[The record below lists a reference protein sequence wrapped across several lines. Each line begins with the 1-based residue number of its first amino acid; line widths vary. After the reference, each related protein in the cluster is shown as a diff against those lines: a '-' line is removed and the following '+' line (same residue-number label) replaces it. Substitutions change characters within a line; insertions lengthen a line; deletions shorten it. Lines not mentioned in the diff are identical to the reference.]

1 MRPALNAV
9 AARNGGVFL
18 RRDAVRAGYSEREM
32 KTLTGPRGDWVVVRR
47 GGYAE
52 RALWDAEDDEGR
64 YRLRVLAAHLTTTR
78 PAVLSHAARR
88 CSWTCR
94 PDPGGASSCTSPVRA

>member
-47 GGYAE
+47 GCYAE
-52 RALWDAEDDEGR
+52 RTLWDVEDDEGR

-78 PAVLSHAARR
+78 PAVLWPRPR
-88 CSWTCR
+88 PCSWTCR
-94 PDPGGASSCTSPVRA
+94 RGPAGVTSCTSPVPA